1 MDYVGIV
8 ALIFGSFVPSVYYGF
23 YCEPMLQ
30 KTYWGMVG
38 FQGGYTLPTSH
49 ILNARNQIS
58 TIAIA
63 CTIVSVNP
71 KFRTPLW
78 RPFRASMFVGFGL
91 SAVFPV
97 LHGVRIYG
105 ANSMQYSM
113 GLYWIILQG
122 FLYILGAALY
132 AVRPSLHRLIAP
144 GCRADFVTGRHGYRK
159 GSGLGG
165 LMFGG
170 ARTKSSTSLY
180 SWQRCRILWA
190 F

>member
-23 YCEPMLQ
+23 HCEPMLQ
-30 KTYWGMVG
+30 KTYWGMVS
-38 FQGGYTLPTSH
+38 FRGGYTLPTNH
-49 ILNARNQIS
+49 ILNPRHQIS

-63 CTIVSVNP
+63 CTIVSINP

-78 RPFRASMFVGFGL
+78 RPFRASMFVCFGL

-97 LHGVRIYG
+97 LHGVRMYG
-105 ANSMQYSM
+105 IGRMQYSM
-113 GLYWIILQG
+113 GLYWVILQG
-122 FLYILGAALY
+122 LLYILGAALY
-132 AVRPSLHRLIAP
+132 AVRPSLHGLLMP

-159 GSGLGG
+159 GSSPGS
-165 LMFGG
+165 LMFGE
-170 ARTKSSTSLY
+170 APTRFSMFLY
-180 SWQRCRILWA
+180 YWQRCRILWA

>member
-30 KTYWGMVG
+30 KTYWGMVS
-38 FQGGYTLPTSH
+38 FWVATFPRSH
-49 ILNARNQIS
+49 ILNPRNQIS

-63 CTIVSVNP
+63 CTIVSINP

-78 RPFRASMFVGFGL
+78 RPFRASMFVCFGL

-97 LHGVRIYG
+97 LHGVRMYG
-105 ANSMQYSM
+105 MNHMQYSM
-113 GLYWIILQG
+113 GLYWVILQG
-122 FLYILGAALY
+122 FLYIIGAVLY
-132 AVRPSLHRLIAP
+132 AVRLSLRRLIAP
-144 GCRADFVTGRHGYRK
+144 GCRADIVTGRHGYRK
-159 GSGLGG
+159 GSSPGG

-180 SWQRCRILWA
+180 SWQRCRISWA